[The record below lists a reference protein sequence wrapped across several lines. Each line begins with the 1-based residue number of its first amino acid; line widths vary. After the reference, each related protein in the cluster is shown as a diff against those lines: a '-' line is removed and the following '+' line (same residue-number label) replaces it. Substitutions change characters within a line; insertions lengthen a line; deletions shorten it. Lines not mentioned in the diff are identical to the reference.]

1 MLLELCYPSALN
13 EVRLTLPSRNKSE
26 RKLSVVEAKMTSLFS
41 QMDPLAA
48 NLVRRCYRLLDSENK
63 GFIKESDV
71 LWFTR
76 HVGELPGG
84 VKRFESDGDGKWDLQ
99 EFGRMCLAMI
109 AHHGDEK
116 FAKLIEGLA
125 ESLEGRLEERKA
137 FWRSLAARTD
147 HLFLFLLP
155 GTYTVFLIL
164 MYSAPSALAPSPD

>member
-1 MLLELCYPSALN
+1 MPAL
-13 EVRLTLPSRNKSE
+13 
-26 RKLSVVEAKMTSLFS
+26 
-41 QMDPLAA
+41 LAA
-48 NLVRRCYRLLDSENK
+48 RWALGAAASSAGGGSGSRAITEQCFVNVFAAFMLFDFAVLDLN
-63 GFIKESDV
+63 
-71 LWFTR
+71 TT
-76 HVGELPGG
+76 
-84 VKRFESDGDGKWDLQ
+84 
-99 EFGRMCLAMI
+99 MI